1 MRRRLATT
9 GGRIALLFRFSF
21 AGFFWGNWQRKTN
34 RLLKKAFQGFSNVAG
49 PWFKERVEMS
59 ESAEQLISSC
69 NFGEGRFLV
78 SAGRRPQV
86 ALLVRERSEMIRY
99 LGKTTVASRAG
110 LFEEQ
115 GCIVVVVL
123 LQAGEH
129 VRPIYP
135 VWWDYHAAAGAESL
149 RLMAHQPVLGVHFH
163 GNNGR
168 RDRSFVLEN
177 PLREFFGKALQRLA
191 DAPPWTGDDF
201 RRSRQQLLARFGS
214 LEALWHELGEADW
227 FERIELRWEDI
238 TRLEV
243 DAIVNAANS
252 SLSGGAGVDGAI
264 HWAAGSG
271 LDEECRQ
278 LGGCPKGEARIT
290 GGHLLPARY
299 VIHTVGPVYGLDPEP
314 EKLLAS
320 CYRSCLQLA
329 AERGL
334 RTIAFP
340 AISCGAYRFPV
351 EKACPIA
358 IRTIIRFLAENRT
371 VEKVCLVVY
380 SADHYRVYHENIH
393 RIQERSG

>member
-1 MRRRLATT
+1 
-9 GGRIALLFRFSF
+9 
-21 AGFFWGNWQRKTN
+21 
-34 RLLKKAFQGFSNVAG
+34 
-49 PWFKERVEMS
+49 MS
-59 ESAEQLISSC
+59 ESAEQLMALC
-69 NFGEGRFLV
+69 DFGEGRFLV
-78 SAGRRPQV
+78 SGARKPQV

-99 LGKTTVASRAG
+99 LGKTTVACRG
-110 LFEEQ
+110 GMFEEQ
-115 GCIVVVVL
+115 GCVVVVVL

-135 VWWDYHAAAGAESL
+135 VWWDYHAADGVESF
-149 RLMAHQPVLGVHFH
+149 RLMALQAVLGVHFY

-177 PLREFFGKALQRLA
+177 PLREFFGKALRTLA
-191 DAPPWTGDDF
+191 GAPVWIEDDF

-214 LEALWHELGEADW
+214 PEALWEELGKTDCS
-227 FERIELRWEDI
+227 ERLELCWDDI

-271 LDEECRQ
+271 LAEECRR

-290 GGHLLPARY
+290 GGYLLPALH

-329 AERGL
+329 AEKGI

-340 AISCGAYRFPV
+340 VISCGAYRFPV

-358 IRTIIRFLAENRT
+358 IETIIGFLAENRT
-371 VEKVCLVVY
+371 IEKVFLVVH
-380 SADHYRVYHENIH
+380 SATHYQVYRENLRKIG
-393 RIQERSG
+393 ERSG

>member
-1 MRRRLATT
+1 
-9 GGRIALLFRFSF
+9 
-21 AGFFWGNWQRKTN
+21 
-34 RLLKKAFQGFSNVAG
+34 
-49 PWFKERVEMS
+49 MS
-59 ESAEQLISSC
+59 ESAEQMMSSC
-69 NFGEGRFLV
+69 HFGEGRFLV
-78 SAGRRPQV
+78 GAGRRPQV

-99 LGKTTVASRAG
+99 LGKTTVTCRAG
-110 LFEEQ
+110 LFEER
-115 GCIVVVVL
+115 GCVVAVVL

-135 VWWDYHAAAGAESL
+135 VWWDYHAAGGAESF
-149 RLMAHQPVLGVHFH
+149 RLMAHQAVLGVHFH

-177 PLREFFGKALQRLA
+177 PLREFFEKALETLA
-191 DAPPWTGDDF
+191 GAPSWTEDDF
-201 RRSRQQLLARFGS
+201 RRSRQQILARFGS
-214 LEALWHELGEADW
+214 VEALWGELEETDC
-227 FERIELRWEDI
+227 FERIELCWDDI

-314 EKLLAS
+314 ENLLAS
-320 CYRSCLQLA
+320 CYLSCLQLA
-329 AERGL
+329 TERNL

-358 IRTIIRFLAENRT
+358 IETIIGFLAENRT
-371 VEKVCLVVY
+371 IEKVFLVVY
-380 SADHYRVYHENIH
+380 SADHYQVYSENIH
-393 RIQERSG
+393 RIQEGAGEHVKEPA